1 MDKPITPPK
10 GLQRKHIPYL
20 VAGVF
25 VILIVAWLLFG
36 NHASTLRVS
45 AEDITISEVRLA
57 EFKDYVRLSGQ
68 VVPIQVVQLSPEE
81 GGIVTERVAE
91 EGTMVRKG
99 DVIIRLRNSGLDLQI
114 LNAEAELAEK
124 QNLLRNTQV
133 SMQQDRL
140 NNQLEQ
146 AQLAMDTERKLRNFR
161 QNERLYNEKLISREV
176 YLQSEE
182 DYRLAQRK
190 QGLIVQRLQQDSIY
204 RSVQMDQMEDNLAN
218 MRTNVVLVRER
229 KNKLEVRAP
238 IDGEL
243 GLLDVELGQSVT
255 SGQKIGQV
263 NDLSDYKIEAQVDEH
278 YIDRVRA
285 GLTATGPSL
294 RSPRGG
300 ESHKAPNKNA
310 AGNEALP
317 PTGGDGEGPL
327 LLTLRKVYPEVRQG
341 KFRTDFIF
349 RGERPANIRSGQ
361 TYYLN
366 LELGQPEQA
375 VLIPRGAFFQK
386 TGGTWIYVLSRDGH
400 TAFRR
405 TIRIGRQNP
414 QYYEVTEGL
423 EPGERVIT
431 SGYEAFGDNERL
443 EIK

>member
-1 MDKPITPPK
+1 MI
-10 GLQRKHIPYL
+10 
-20 VAGVF
+20 AG
-25 VILIVAWLLFG
+25 WLLFG
-36 NHASTLRVS
+36 NHASTLRVAAS
-45 AEDITISEVRLA
+45 DLTIADVRQA

-99 DVIIRLRNSGLDLQI
+99 DVIIRLRNSNLDLQI

-133 SMQQDRL
+133 AMQQDRL

-146 AQLAMDTERKLRNFR
+146 AQLAMDTERKLRTYR
-161 QNERLYNEKLISREV
+161 QNERLYNERLISREN
-176 YLQSEE
+176 YLQAEE
-182 DYRLAQRK
+182 DYHLAQRK
-190 QGLIVQRLQQDSIY
+190 QGLITQRLQQDSIY

-285 GLTATGPSL
+285 GLSANFVRGDANFSL
-294 RSPRGG
+294 
-300 ESHKAPNKNA
+300 
-310 AGNEALP
+310 
-317 PTGGDGEGPL
+317 TV
-327 LLTLRKVYPEVRQG
+327 RKVYPEVRQG

-349 RGERPANIRSGQ
+349 RDERPANIRSGQ

-405 TIRIGRQNP
+405 AIRIGRQNP